1 MFCKKYRNND
11 FFVTMKILGHIV
23 MVVKRISLFKIQ
35 PEHYRLYLL
44 QSPSEVD
51 SVHLIISLFSEFF
64 YVNEAFA
71 SYPYLLNQQAPDRA
85 VHT

>member
-71 SYPYLLNQQAPDRA
+71 SYPYLLNQQEL
-85 VHT
+85 